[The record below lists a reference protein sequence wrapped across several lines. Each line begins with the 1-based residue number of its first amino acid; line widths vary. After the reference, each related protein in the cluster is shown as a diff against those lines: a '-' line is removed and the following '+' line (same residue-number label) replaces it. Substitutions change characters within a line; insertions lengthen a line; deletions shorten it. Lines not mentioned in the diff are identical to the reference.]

1 MNLTASRIARRS
13 FLKRAGQGAGA
24 GLLFGLIPW
33 EDVLARAT
41 AFGIVPG
48 TRVDAQGRPL
58 ASMPGA
64 EPWIG
69 ELAFFTYTF
78 DPRGFAYCE
87 GQLLSIQQN
96 TALFSLIGTTFGG
109 NGQTTFALPDLR
121 GRMIRGVGQ
130 GPGMNSVDLG
140 ESSGQ
145 ESVTLLATEIPTHVH
160 TGVPVATGR
169 RTRTPSA
176 TSGASGVLD
185 VPAYGT
191 APDGTPGLT
200 GIGGSSAQPVNNLP
214 PYLVLAPCIALVG
227 VFPSRP

>member
-13 FLKRAGQGAGA
+13 FLKRAGQGVGA

-58 ASMPGA
+58 APMPGA

-69 ELAFFTYTF
+69 ELALFPYTF
-78 DPRGFAYCE
+78 EPRGFAYCA
-87 GQLLSIQQN
+87 GQLLSIEQN
-96 TALFSLIGTTFGG
+96 TALFSLIGTSFGG

-130 GPGMNSVDLG
+130 GPGMNSVVLG
-140 ESSGQ
+140 ETAGQ
-145 ESVTLLATEIPTHVH
+145 ESVTLLATEMPTHTH
-160 TGVPVATGR
+160 TAVPVATGR

-176 TSGASGVLD
+176 TSGASAVLD

-191 APDGTPGLT
+191 APDGAQGLT
-200 GIGGSSAQPVNNLP
+200 GLGGSGVPVNNLP
-214 PYLVLAPCIALVG
+214 PYLVLSPCIALVG
-227 VFPSRP
+227 IFPSRP